1 LQSWESRHFKS
12 QALLDERA
20 LLACMAYVDLN
31 PIRANMADSPKTSD
45 HTCIKSRI
53 ESLDSNTQPKR
64 SIENFVGSKPNG
76 KGLPFVLRNYL
87 ELVDWTGRIIR
98 GDKAGAITQTL
109 PPILKRLA
117 LNQEAWEQLTTQFER
132 YFGNWVG
139 SEPAVRQVYSDK
151 HYQRIPST
159 DHHRRL
165 IG

>member
-1 LQSWESRHFKS
+1 
-12 QALLDERA
+12 
-20 LLACMAYVDLN
+20 MAYVDLN
-31 PIRANMADSPKTSD
+31 PIRANMANSPETSD
-45 HTCIKSRI
+45 HTCVKSRI
-53 ESLDSNTQPKR
+53 DRLKSSTQSKR
-64 SIENFVGSKPNG
+64 SIEDFIGSDPNV
-76 KGLPFVLRNYL
+76 KGLPFVLRDYL

-98 GDKAGAITQTL
+98 NGKAGSITQTL
-109 PPILKRLA
+109 PSILERLA

-139 SEPAVRQVYSDK
+139 SEPIVRQVYSDK

>member
-1 LQSWESRHFKS
+1 
-12 QALLDERA
+12 LDERA

-31 PIRANMADSPKTSD
+31 PIRADMAGTPETSD
-45 HTCIKSRI
+45 HTCVKSRI
-53 ESLDSNTQPKR
+53 ESLESNTQPKR
-64 SIENFVGSKPNG
+64 SIENFVGSTPNS
-76 KGLPFVLRNYL
+76 KGLPFVLRDYL

-98 GDKAGAITQTL
+98 KDKAGAITQTL

-117 LNQEAWEQLTTQFER
+117 LNQKAWEQLTTQFER
-132 YFGNWVG
+132 HFGNWVG
-139 SEPAVRQVYSDK
+139 SEPIVRQVYSDK